1 MAKLEQG
8 ILGPFRGKVGTV
20 VGYLW
25 RGRHVVRGYRREINY
40 PNTEN
45 QQAERDWF
53 VSMVR
58 FAATAQQAL
67 LLGLRER
74 AARDQMTEGNAFVKM
89 NKHCFLRTHAPVA
102 ACGGATPSSLEG
114 ELKCLQSNSSP
125 KLGEVPEGRR
135 SVLQDGGEY
144 GSKATRPRPS
154 GTPSSLEGVL
164 KCLQPNSSPKLGEVP
179 EGRRSVLQDG
189 GEYGSK
195 ATRPRPS
202 GTPSSLEGELKCRD
216 AACRV
221 RQAPAGIPNCKAPAD
236 VPGRGAVADTP
247 DRGAVADIP
256 ERGAIADAARCVPTE
271 YERIRISEGAA
282 APVRFADAEIGD
294 SGILR
299 VDFEKNSGMSR
310 AKGSDRV
317 YIYIYNTES
326 KEGLLSAPAER
337 RSGRLQ
343 MQLPDGWNELNTKMW
358 GFVVDKEGRASNSA
372 YIAYGTEAA
381 EPRMEDEMEKYFV
394 ENGEKPGSKSVDEKK
409 NDFQLVDL
417 QSFPPK

>member
-25 RGRHVVRGYRREINY
+25 RGRHVVRGYRKEINY

-58 FAATAQQAL
+58 FAATARQAL

-89 NKHCFLRTHAPVA
+89 NKHCFGRTHAPVA
-102 ACGGATPSSLEG
+102 AYGGATPSNLEG

-125 KLGEVPEGRR
+125 
-135 SVLQDGGEY
+135 
-144 GSKATRPRPS
+144 
-154 GTPSSLEGVL
+154 SLEGEQ
-164 KCLQPNSSPKLGEVP
+164 KCLQSNSSPKLGEVP

-221 RQAPAGIPNCKAPAD
+221 RKAQANIPDCKAPAGIPDRKAA
-236 VPGRGAVADTP
+236 
-247 DRGAVADIP
+247 ADIP

-282 APVRFADAEIGD
+282 APVRFAAAEIGE

-299 VDFEKNSGMSR
+299 VDFEKNSGMTR
-310 AKGSDRV
+310 AKGSDHV
-317 YIYIYNTES
+317 YIYIYNTDS
-326 KEGLLSAPAER
+326 KEGLLSHPAER

-343 MQLPDGWNELNTKMW
+343 VQLPDGWNHLNIKLW
-358 GFVVDKEGRASNSA
+358 GFVVDKAGRASRSA
-372 YIAYGTEAA
+372 
-381 EPRMEDEMEKYFV
+381 FV
-394 ENGEKPGSKSVDEKK
+394 EIEKGTPEEGPCNWNALGLADVHLADVPLANLDDVDTGLCHGVAADDGALLADQSAGEVEHTHRPL
-409 NDFQLVDL
+409 LVVALDKDGTL
-417 QSFPPK
+417 

>member
-45 QQAERDWF
+45 QQVEREWF

-58 FAATAQQAL
+58 FAATARQAL

-89 NKHCFLRTHAPVA
+89 NKHCFGRTHAPVA

-125 KLGEVPEGRR
+125 
-135 SVLQDGGEY
+135 
-144 GSKATRPRPS
+144 
-154 GTPSSLEGVL
+154 SLEGEQ
-164 KCLQPNSSPKLGEVP
+164 KSLQPNSSPKLGEVP

-221 RQAPAGIPNCKAPAD
+221 RNAPANIPDYKAPASIPD
-236 VPGRGAVADTP
+236 CKAAAGIAVRGAM
-247 DRGAVADIP
+247 GDIP
-256 ERGAIADAARCVPTE
+256 ERGAVADAARCVPTE
-271 YERIRISEGAA
+271 YERIRISEGSA
-282 APVRFADAEIGD
+282 APVRFTAAEISD
-294 SGILR
+294 SGVLR
-299 VDFEKNSGMSR
+299 VDFEKNSGMTR

-317 YIYIYNTES
+317 YIYIYNTDTR
-326 KEGLLSAPAER
+326 EGLLSHPAER
-337 RSGRLQ
+337 RHGKLQ

-358 GFVVDKEGRASNSA
+358 GFVVDREGRASRSA
-372 YIAYGTEAA
+372 FVPLTEGGETAA
-381 EPRMEDEMEKYFV
+381 VHEAGASPFAAVVEKDGAPAAPGLRRTLLERGDAEGAEGGV
-394 ENGEKPGSKSVDEKK
+394 ELA
-409 NDFQLVDL
+409 LVVGDDH
-417 QSFPPK
+417 QAVAGV

>member
-58 FAATAQQAL
+58 FAATARQAL

-89 NKHCFLRTHAPVA
+89 NKHCFGRTHAPVA
-102 ACGGATPSSLEG
+102 ACGGATPS
-114 ELKCLQSNSSP
+114 N
-125 KLGEVPEGRR
+125 
-135 SVLQDGGEY
+135 
-144 GSKATRPRPS
+144 
-154 GTPSSLEGVL
+154 
-164 KCLQPNSSPKLGEVP
+164 
-179 EGRRSVLQDG
+179 
-189 GEYGSK
+189 
-195 ATRPRPS
+195 
-202 GTPSSLEGELKCRD
+202 LEGELKCRD

-221 RQAPAGIPNCKAPAD
+221 RRASAD
-236 VPGRGAVADTP
+236 NPIRRASAVNPERRAVADAARCVPTEY
-247 DRGAVADIP
+247 
-256 ERGAIADAARCVPTE
+256 ERDSVADAARCVPTE

-282 APVRFADAEIGD
+282 APVRFTAAEIGER
-294 SGILR
+294 GVLR

-317 YIYIYNTES
+317 YVYLYNCDTR
-326 KEGLLSAPAER
+326 EGLLSHPAER
-337 RSGRLQ
+337 RSGHLK
-343 MQLPDGWNELNTKMW
+343 MQLPDGWNMLNIKVW
-358 GFVVDKEGRASNSA
+358 GFVVDSEGRASTSA
-372 YIAYGTEAA
+372 FIAWTDGDGVSECADRPESLHLEEQPFEVLALGVVDGDGVVHGVGQAA
-381 EPRMEDEMEKYFV
+381 DDTDTAAGIHGG
-394 ENGEKPGSKSVDEKK
+394 GEEHRLEVVP
-409 NDFQLVDL
+409 
-417 QSFPPK
+417 

>member
-58 FAATAQQAL
+58 FAATARQAL

-89 NKHCFLRTHAPVA
+89 NKHCFGRTHAPVA

-114 ELKCLQSNSSP
+114 ELKKLQS
-125 KLGEVPEGRR
+125 
-135 SVLQDGGEY
+135 
-144 GSKATRPRPS
+144 
-154 GTPSSLEGVL
+154 
-164 KCLQPNSSPKLGEVP
+164 NSSPKLGEVP

-221 RQAPAGIPNCKAPAD
+221 RNAPAGIPDRSAVAGIPE
-236 VPGRGAVADTP
+236 RGAIADAP
-247 DRGAVADIP
+247 D
-256 ERGAIADAARCVPTE
+256 RGAIADAARCVPTE
-271 YERIRISEGAA
+271 YERIRISEGSA
-282 APVRFADAEIGD
+282 APVRFTAAEIGE

-299 VDFEKNSGMSR
+299 VDFEKNSGMNR

-317 YIYIYNTES
+317 YVYVYNSDTR
-326 KEGLLSAPAER
+326 EGLLSHPAER
-337 RSGRLQ
+337 RHGKLQ

-358 GFVVDKEGRASNSA
+358 GFTVDKEGRASNSS

-381 EPRMEDEMEKYFV
+381 EPRMEDEKENCFV
-394 ENGEKPGSKSVDEKK
+394 ENGEKPGSKSVDEKIFSYD
-409 NDFQLVDL
+409 NILIP
-417 QSFPPK
+417 SPPHIQNF

>member
-58 FAATAQQAL
+58 FAATARQAL

-89 NKHCFLRTHAPVA
+89 NKHCFGRTHAPVA
-102 ACGGATPSSLEG
+102 ACGGATPSNLEG
-114 ELKCLQSNSSP
+114 E
-125 KLGEVPEGRR
+125 
-135 SVLQDGGEY
+135 
-144 GSKATRPRPS
+144 
-154 GTPSSLEGVL
+154 L

-189 GEYGSK
+189 GGYGSK

-221 RQAPAGIPNCKAPAD
+221 RQAPAGISDRQAPAGISD
-236 VPGRGAVADTP
+236 RQAPASIPDRKAAAGIPARGATADTS
-247 DRGAVADIP
+247 DRGAT
-256 ERGAIADAARCVPTE
+256 ADAARCVPTE
-271 YERIRISEGAA
+271 YERIRISEGSA
-282 APVRFADAEIGD
+282 APVRFAAAEIGD
-294 SGILR
+294 SGVLR
-299 VDFEKNSGMSR
+299 VDFEKNSGMSC
-310 AKGSDRV
+310 AKGGDRV

-343 MQLPDGWNELNTKMW
+343 MQLPDGWNELNTRMW
-358 GFVVDKEGRASNSA
+358 GFTVDKEGRASNSS

-381 EPRMEDEMEKYFV
+381 EPRMEGEMENYFV
-394 ENGEKPGSKSVDEKK
+394 ENGERSGSKSVDEKICSYD
-409 NDFQLVDL
+409 NLL
-417 QSFPPK
+417 ISSPPQIHNF

>member
-1 MAKLEQG
+1 MAKLHQG
-8 ILGPFRGKVGTV
+8 ILGAFSGKVGTV

-25 RGRHVVRGYRREINY
+25 RGRQVVRAYRKEINY
-40 PNTEN
+40 PNTES
-45 QQAERDWF
+45 QQAEREWF
-53 VSMVR
+53 VAMVR
-58 FAATAQQAL
+58 FAATARQAL

-89 NKHCFLRTHAPVA
+89 NKHCFGRTHAPVA

-114 ELKCLQSNSSP
+114 E
-125 KLGEVPEGRR
+125 
-135 SVLQDGGEY
+135 
-144 GSKATRPRPS
+144 
-154 GTPSSLEGVL
+154 L

-221 RQAPAGIPNCKAPAD
+221 RNAQANIPDCKAPAGIPERKAA
-236 VPGRGAVADTP
+236 
-247 DRGAVADIP
+247 ADIP
-256 ERGAIADAARCVPTE
+256 ERGAVADAARCVPTE

-282 APVRFADAEIGD
+282 APVRFAAAEIGD

-299 VDFEKNSGMSR
+299 VDFEKNSGTTR

-317 YIYIYNTES
+317 YIYIYNTDTR
-326 KEGLLSAPAER
+326 EGLLSHPAER
-337 RSGRLQ
+337 HSGRLQ
-343 MQLPDGWNELNTKMW
+343 VQLPDGWNHLNIKLW
-358 GFVVDKEGRASNSA
+358 GFVVDKAGRASSSA
-372 YIAYGTEAA
+372 
-381 EPRMEDEMEKYFV
+381 FV
-394 ENGEKPGSKSVDEKK
+394 EIEKGTPEEGPCNWNALGLADVHLADVPLANLDDVDTGLCHGVAADNGALLADQSACEVEHTHRPL
-409 NDFQLVDL
+409 LVVALDKDGTL
-417 QSFPPK
+417 

>member
-40 PNTEN
+40 PNTES

-58 FAATAQQAL
+58 FAATARQAL

-89 NKHCFLRTHAPVA
+89 NKHCFGRTHAPVA
-102 ACGGATPSSLEG
+102 ACGGATPSSLEGELKCLQSNSSPSLEG

-135 SVLQDGGEY
+135 SVLQDGREY

-154 GTPSSLEGVL
+154 GTPS
-164 KCLQPNSSPKLGEVP
+164 N
-179 EGRRSVLQDG
+179 
-189 GEYGSK
+189 
-195 ATRPRPS
+195 
-202 GTPSSLEGELKCRD
+202 LEGELKCLQSCRD
-216 AACRV
+216 AACCV
-221 RQAPAGIPNCKAPAD
+221 RNSDAC
-236 VPGRGAVADTP
+236 
-247 DRGAVADIP
+247 IP
-256 ERGAIADAARCVPTE
+256 ERGAVADAARCVPTE

-282 APVRFADAEIGD
+282 APVRFTAAEISDCGV
-294 SGILR
+294 LR

-317 YIYIYNTES
+317 YVYVYNSDTR
-326 KEGLLSAPAER
+326 EGLLSHPAER
-337 RSGRLQ
+337 RHGRLQ
-343 MQLPDGWNELNTKMW
+343 MQLPDGWNAQNTKLW
-358 GFVVDKEGRASNSA
+358 GFTIDSEGRASGSA
-372 YIAYGTEAA
+372 
-381 EPRMEDEMEKYFV
+381 FV
-394 ENGEKPGSKSVDEKK
+394 EIGDSRNSSDSCPSSYHDDAARGGAADADQVGAGGRRVEAHGAVG
-409 NDFQLVDL
+409 VAAGG
-417 QSFPPK
+417 

>member
-40 PNTEN
+40 PNTES

-53 VSMVR
+53 VSIVR
-58 FAATAQQAL
+58 FAATARQAL

-74 AARDQMTEGNAFVKM
+74 AARDQMTEGNVFVKM
-89 NKHCFLRTHAPVA
+89 NKHCFGRTHAPVA

-114 ELKCLQSNSSP
+114 ELKSP
-125 KLGEVPEGRR
+125 
-135 SVLQDGGEY
+135 
-144 GSKATRPRPS
+144 
-154 GTPSSLEGVL
+154 
-164 KCLQPNSSPKLGEVP
+164 QPNSSPKLGEVP

-189 GEYGSK
+189 GEYGFK

-202 GTPSSLEGELKCRD
+202 GTPSNLEGVLKCRD

-221 RQAPAGIPNCKAPAD
+221 RNAPASI
-236 VPGRGAVADTP
+236 P
-247 DRGAVADIP
+247 DRGAVAGIP
-256 ERGAIADAARCVPTE
+256 VRKAPGSIAERGAIADAARCVPTE
-271 YERIRISEGAA
+271 YERIRISEGSA
-282 APVRFADAEIGD
+282 APVRFAAAEISD

-317 YIYIYNTES
+317 YIYIYNTDTR
-326 KEGLLSAPAER
+326 EGLLSHPAER
-337 RSGRLQ
+337 RHGKLQ

-358 GFVVDKEGRASNSA
+358 GFVVDREGRASQSA
-372 YIAYGTEAA
+372 FVPLTEGGETAA
-381 EPRMEDEMEKYFV
+381 VHEAGASPLAAVVEEDGAPAAPGLRRTLLERGDAEGAEGGV
-394 ENGEKPGSKSVDEKK
+394 ELA
-409 NDFQLVDL
+409 LVVGDDH
-417 QSFPPK
+417 QAVAGV

>member
-58 FAATAQQAL
+58 FAATARQAL

-89 NKHCFLRTHAPVA
+89 NKHCFGRTHAPVA

-114 ELKCLQSNSSP
+114 ELKC
-125 KLGEVPEGRR
+125 
-135 SVLQDGGEY
+135 
-144 GSKATRPRPS
+144 
-154 GTPSSLEGVL
+154 
-164 KCLQPNSSPKLGEVP
+164 
-179 EGRRSVLQDG
+179 
-189 GEYGSK
+189 
-195 ATRPRPS
+195 
-202 GTPSSLEGELKCRD
+202 RD

-221 RQAPAGIPNCKAPAD
+221 RNAPANI
-236 VPGRGAVADTP
+236 PGRGAAA
-247 DRGAVADIP
+247 GIP

-282 APVRFADAEIGD
+282 APVRFTAAEISDRGV
-294 SGILR
+294 LR
-299 VDFEKNSGMSR
+299 IDFEKNSGMSR
-310 AKGSDRV
+310 AKGCDRV
-317 YIYIYNTES
+317 YVYVYNSDTR
-326 KEGLLSAPAER
+326 EGLLSHPAER
-337 RSGRLQ
+337 RHGRLQ
-343 MQLPDGWNELNTKMW
+343 MQLPDGWNAQNTKLW
-358 GFVVDKEGRASNSA
+358 GFTIDSEGRASGSA
-372 YIAYGTEAA
+372 
-381 EPRMEDEMEKYFV
+381 FV
-394 ENGEKPGSKSVDEKK
+394 EIGDSGNSSDSCPSSHHDDAARGGAADADQVGAGGRRVEAHGAVG
-409 NDFQLVDL
+409 VAAGG
-417 QSFPPK
+417 

>member
-58 FAATAQQAL
+58 FAATARQAL

-89 NKHCFLRTHAPVA
+89 NKHCFGRTHAPVA

-114 ELKCLQSNSSP
+114 ELKSP
-125 KLGEVPEGRR
+125 
-135 SVLQDGGEY
+135 
-144 GSKATRPRPS
+144 
-154 GTPSSLEGVL
+154 
-164 KCLQPNSSPKLGEVP
+164 QPNSSPKLGEVP

-189 GEYGSK
+189 GGYGSK

-221 RQAPAGIPNCKAPAD
+221 RKAPAGIPDCKAPAGIPD
-236 VPGRGAVADTP
+236 CKAPACIPDRKAAAGIPDCKAAAGIP
-247 DRGAVADIP
+247 DRGAV
-256 ERGAIADAARCVPTE
+256 ADAARCVPTE

-282 APVRFADAEIGD
+282 APVRFAAAEISD
-294 SGILR
+294 CGILR

-317 YIYIYNTES
+317 YVYVYNSDTR
-326 KEGLLSAPAER
+326 EGLLSHPAER
-337 RSGRLQ
+337 RHGKLQ
-343 MQLPDGWNELNTKMW
+343 MQLPDGWTEQNTKLW
-358 GFVVDKEGRASNSA
+358 GFVVDSGGHASMSTYINISDATVSTDCTNDNLPEGIHPTPCN
-372 YIAYGTEAA
+372 EA
-381 EPRMEDEMEKYFV
+381 PKV
-394 ENGEKPGSKSVDEKK
+394 ENASSNPLSATFRGRCRDGLPIS
-409 NDFQLVDL
+409 
-417 QSFPPK
+417 

>member
-58 FAATAQQAL
+58 FAATARQAL

-89 NKHCFLRTHAPVA
+89 NKHCFGRTHAPVA
-102 ACGGATPSSLEG
+102 AYGGA
-114 ELKCLQSNSSP
+114 
-125 KLGEVPEGRR
+125 
-135 SVLQDGGEY
+135 
-144 GSKATRPRPS
+144 
-154 GTPSSLEGVL
+154 TPSSLEGVL
-164 KCLQPNSSPKLGEVP
+164 KC
-179 EGRRSVLQDG
+179 
-189 GEYGSK
+189 
-195 ATRPRPS
+195 
-202 GTPSSLEGELKCRD
+202 RD

-221 RQAPAGIPNCKAPAD
+221 RNAPAGIPDRKAPASIPD
-236 VPGRGAVADTP
+236 RSAVADIPGRGAVA
-247 DRGAVADIP
+247 GIP
-256 ERGAIADAARCVPTE
+256 ERGAVADAARCVPTE

-282 APVRFADAEIGD
+282 APVLFREADIRD
-294 SGILR
+294 DGILR

-317 YIYIYNTES
+317 YIYIYNTDTR
-326 KEGLLSAPAER
+326 EGLLSHPAER
-337 RSGRLQ
+337 RHGKLQ

-358 GFVVDKEGRASNSA
+358 GFTVDREGRASQSA
-372 YIAYGTEAA
+372 FVPLTEGGETAA
-381 EPRMEDEMEKYFV
+381 VHEAGASPLAAVVEEDGAPAAPGLRRTLLERGDAEGAEGGV
-394 ENGEKPGSKSVDEKK
+394 ELA
-409 NDFQLVDL
+409 LVVGDDH
-417 QSFPPK
+417 QAVAGV

>member
-58 FAATAQQAL
+58 FAATARQAL

-89 NKHCFLRTHAPVA
+89 NKHCFGRTHAPVA

-154 GTPSSLEGVL
+154 GTPS
-164 KCLQPNSSPKLGEVP
+164 N
-179 EGRRSVLQDG
+179 
-189 GEYGSK
+189 
-195 ATRPRPS
+195 
-202 GTPSSLEGELKCRD
+202 LEGELKCRD

-221 RQAPAGIPNCKAPAD
+221 RNAPASIPDCIAPASI
-236 VPGRGAVADTP
+236 P
-247 DRGAVADIP
+247 DRKAAAGIP
-256 ERGAIADAARCVPTE
+256 ERGAIADTPERGAVADAARCVPTE
-271 YERIRISEGAA
+271 YERIRISEGSA
-282 APVRFADAEIGD
+282 APVRFAAAEIGD

-299 VDFEKNSGMSR
+299 VDFEKNSGMTR

-317 YIYIYNTES
+317 YIYIYNTDTR
-326 KEGLLSAPAER
+326 EGLLSHPAER
-337 RSGRLQ
+337 RHGKLQ

-358 GFVVDKEGRASNSA
+358 GFTVDREGRASQSA
-372 YIAYGTEAA
+372 FVPLTEGGETAA
-381 EPRMEDEMEKYFV
+381 VHEAGASPLAAVVEEDGAPAAPGLRRTLLERGDAEGAEGGV
-394 ENGEKPGSKSVDEKK
+394 ELA
-409 NDFQLVDL
+409 LVVGDDH
-417 QSFPPK
+417 QAVAGV